1 MEVQIHN
8 VLQLLGEAWIIAQL
22 ERLHT
27 VRLQT
32 VGPPDPPHCGEA
44 HLADLR
50 QRAGAPVGS
59 RGRSLPSGYAEDL
72 VDLQRQYSAGSP
84 RAWGIFLYTGD
95 SLLTKRSCHRATVC
109 LAIPKTRAIS
119 RSGL

>member
-22 ERLHT
+22 ERLQT
-27 VRLQT
+27 ARLQT

-50 QRAGAPVGS
+50 QRASAPAGS
-59 RGRSLPSGYAEDL
+59 RGRSLPSEYAEEL
-72 VDLQRQYSAGSP
+72 VDLQRQYRLRPTDGL
-84 RAWGIFLYTGD
+84 GIFLHTGY
-95 SLLTKRSCHRATVC
+95 SYLGET
-109 LAIPKTRAIS
+109 
-119 RSGL
+119 